1 METAIMWGWLLTA
14 QMQGMPPIIDVN
26 YSDEA
31 SCKLVA
37 AEFVQKYPSYDVA
50 CTPTWKPD
58 TAPKVRHRV
67 AHHSKSRH
75 ARR

>member
-14 QMQGMPPIIDVN
+14 SMPGMPVIIDPN
-26 YSDEA
+26 YKTEA
-31 SCKLVA
+31 DCMLVKADFA
-37 AEFVQKYPSYDVA
+37 ALYPDYDVA

-58 TAPKVRHRV
+58 AAPKDRKRV
-67 AHHSKSRH
+67 ATRSKRY